1 MRMNFSL
8 PACLTLSGPRAVRP
22 AALAAILLAALALAG
37 CPDTTSRAQAV
48 YMLLDTSG
56 TYRQELDKAQAIVHW
71 LLATLQPGDSLAV
84 GRIDTASFSEK
95 DLLAKVTFDSRPST
109 ANDQKRAF
117 LNTLRA
123 AVSGLS
129 GSQYTDITGGILQA
143 AEFLDETRAGRKTI
157 LVFSDMQEE
166 LKPGFVRDFS
176 LDLAGIRV
184 VALNVTKLRG
194 DQIDPRKYQQRIG
207 EWRARVEQGGGSF
220 MMVND
225 LERLERIFEE

>member
-1 MRMNFSL
+1 M
-8 PACLTLSGPRAVRP
+8 
-22 AALAAILLAALALAG
+22 
-37 CPDTTSRAQAV
+37 
-48 YMLLDTSG
+48 
-56 TYRQELDKAQAIVHW
+56 
-71 LLATLQPGDSLAV
+71 
-84 GRIDTASFSEK
+84 
-95 DLLAKVTFDSRPST
+95 
-109 ANDQKRAF
+109 
-117 LNTLRA
+117 
-123 AVSGLS
+123 SGLS

-166 LKPGFVRDFS
+166 LKPGYVRDFS

-207 EWRARVEQGGGSF
+207 EWRDRVEQGGGSF
-220 MMVND
+220 MIVND